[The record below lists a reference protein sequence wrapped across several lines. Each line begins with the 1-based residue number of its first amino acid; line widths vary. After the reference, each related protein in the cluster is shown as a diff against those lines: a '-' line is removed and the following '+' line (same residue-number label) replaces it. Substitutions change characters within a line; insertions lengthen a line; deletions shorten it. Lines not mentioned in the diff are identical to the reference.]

1 VGSLH
6 EIGRITKLEWN
17 LDPKDAAHT
26 RETVD
31 ADLPTHCVHKSFAD
45 RQTKPATAKPAG
57 CRAVRLSE
65 CRKELGLLFQGNAN
79 PGIAH
84 LNAEAQPILCCRS
97 VGDVE
102 RDAAFLGELDR
113 IADQVEEDLR
123 QTGWVSSENRWRVLG
138 QLEAKL

>member
-1 VGSLH
+1 
-6 EIGRITKLEWN
+6 
-17 LDPKDAAHT
+17 
-26 RETVD
+26 
-31 ADLPTHCVHKSFAD
+31 
-45 RQTKPATAKPAG
+45 
-57 CRAVRLSE
+57 
-65 CRKELGLLFQGNAN
+65 
-79 PGIAH
+79 
-84 LNAEAQPILCCRS
+84 